1 LLPAKG
7 ESIEQEAVVSPLTAW
22 DNFYVIMGSSAGALT
37 GLTFVVITLVTRI
50 RERSASSALGAFI
63 TPTVVHFGAVLL
75 VCAILSA
82 PWPALSLAAL
92 LLSLCGL
99 GGAAYGALIVQR
111 MRRRI
116 TYQPVPEDWLW
127 FAVLPLVAYIA
138 LVVAAILLPGRPAPA
153 LFGIGAV
160 MVLLL
165 FVGIHNAWDMVT
177 YIIVERLQP
186 RDDSTD

>member
-1 LLPAKG
+1 M
-7 ESIEQEAVVSPLTAW
+7 SPLTAW

-37 GLTFVVITLVTRI
+37 GLTFVVITLVTRV
-50 RERSASSALGAFI
+50 RQRSTGWAIGAFT

-92 LLSLCGL
+92 LLGLCGL
-99 GGAAYGALIVQR
+99 GGVAYGAIVVRR
-111 MRRRI
+111 MRRQI

-127 FAVLPLVAYIA
+127 FVVLPLAAYTA
-138 LVVAAILLPGRPAPA
+138 LIVAAILLPGRPAPV

-165 FVGIHNAWDMVT
+165 FVSIHNAWDMVT
-177 YIIVERLQP
+177 YIAVERLQP
-186 RDDSTD
+186 QDDNTD